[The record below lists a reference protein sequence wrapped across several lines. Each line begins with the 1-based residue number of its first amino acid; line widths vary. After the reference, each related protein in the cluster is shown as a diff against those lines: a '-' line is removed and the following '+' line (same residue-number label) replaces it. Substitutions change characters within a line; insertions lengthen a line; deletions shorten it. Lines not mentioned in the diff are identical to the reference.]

1 MTVLFTVLSLS
12 FLATI
17 LAGIV
22 VLADYKLNNYG
33 ICTIDIND
41 GVRSLHVNGGSSLLT
56 SLASQKIFIPS
67 ACGGKATCG
76 LCKVTMVESAGPV
89 LPTEEPYLSAAE
101 MESGVR
107 LACQLKVKHDLKIA
121 IPDEFFNIKQYRTRV
136 EEIKALTHDI
146 KQFRFRLLEPQT
158 IDFKAGQYVQINSKP
173 YDKVTEVVSRAYSV
187 SSVPSEKDIIELI
200 IRLVPGGIATTFM
213 HQHVQEGD
221 EITFAGP
228 FGQFYLHEGG
238 DELIFI
244 AGGSGLAPIRSLVLD
259 ILEKNLD
266 KKMKFFF
273 GAVRK
278 RDLYYLDFFREL
290 EAKHDNFT
298 YIPALSGATPED
310 EWDGDEGLITEVV
323 ARHVPDAVSKQ
334 AYLCGSPGM
343 INACI
348 KTLTKIGFP
357 RDAIFFDE
365 F

>member
-12 FLATI
+12 VLATI
-17 LAGIV
+17 LAAIV
-22 VLADYKLNNYG
+22 VLADNRLNNYG

-41 GVRSLHVNGGSSLLT
+41 GARSLQVNGGSSLLS
-56 SLASQKIFIPS
+56 SLASQKVFIPS

-76 LCKVTMVESAGPV
+76 LCKVTLVESAGPV
-89 LPTEEPYLSAAE
+89 LPTEEPYISEEEREA
-101 MESGVR
+101 GVR
-107 LACQLKVKHDLKIA
+107 LSCQVKVKHDLKIR
-121 IPDEFFNIKQYRTRV
+121 IPEELFNIKQYRTRV
-136 EEIKALTHDI
+136 SEIKPLTHDI
-146 KQFRFRLLEPQT
+146 KQFRFELLEPQT
-158 IDFKAGQYVQINSKP
+158 IDFKAGQYVQVDSRP
-173 YDKVTEVVSRAYSV
+173 YDKVKESVSRAYSI
-187 SSVPSEKDIIELI
+187 SSVPSDRNHIELI
-200 IRLVPGGIATTFM
+200 IRLVPGGICTTFL
-213 HQHVQEGD
+213 HQHLKEGD

-278 RDLYYLDFFREL
+278 RDLYYVDFFRDL
-290 EAKHDNFT
+290 EKRYENFQ

-310 EWDGDEGLITEVV
+310 EWDGEEGLITDVV
-323 ARHVPDAVSKQ
+323 ARHVPDAVNRQ

-343 INACI
+343 INACVQV
-348 KTLTKIGFP
+348 LTKIGFG

>member
-1 MTVLFTVLSLS
+1 MSVLVTVLSLS
-12 FLATI
+12 ALATV
-17 LAGIV
+17 LAALV

-33 ICTIDIND
+33 VCTININD
-41 GVRSLHVNGGSSLLT
+41 GTKSLEVNGGSSLLS
-56 SLASQKIFIPS
+56 SLASHKVFIPS

-76 LCKVTMVESAGPV
+76 LCKVTLVESAGPV
-89 LPTEEPYLSAAE
+89 LPTEEPYLSDEE

-107 LACQLKVKHDLKIA
+107 LACQLKVKHDLKIM
-121 IPDEFFNIKQYRTRV
+121 IPEEFFNVRQYRTKV
-136 EEIKALTHDI
+136 EEIKQLTHDI
-146 KQFRFRLLEPQT
+146 KQFRFKLLEPQA
-158 IDFKAGQYVQINSKP
+158 IDFRAGQYVQIDSKP
-173 YDKVTEVVSRAYSV
+173 YDKITEAVSRAYSV
-187 SSVPSEKDIIELI
+187 SSVPSEKNAIELI
-200 IRLVPGGIATTFM
+200 IRLVPGGICTTFM
-213 HQHVQEGD
+213 HNHVSEGD

-273 GAVRK
+273 GAVRR
-278 RDLYYLDFFREL
+278 RDLYYVDFFRDL
-290 EAKHDNFT
+290 EEKHDNFT

-310 EWDGDEGLITEVV
+310 KWDGEEGLITDVV
-323 ARHVPDAVSKQ
+323 ARHVPDSVGKQ

-348 KTLTKIGFP
+348 NVLSKIGFGKE
-357 RDAIFFDE
+357 AIFYDE

>member
-1 MTVLFTVLSLS
+1 MTVVFTVLSLS
-12 FLATI
+12 VLATI

-33 ICTIDIND
+33 ICKIDIND
-41 GVRSLHVNGGSSLLT
+41 GARSLEVNGGSSLLST
-56 SLASQKIFIPS
+56 LASQKIFIPS

-76 LCKVTMVESAGPV
+76 LCKVTLAESAGPV
-89 LPTEEPYLSAAE
+89 LPTEEPYLSAVE

-107 LACQLKVKHDLKIA
+107 LSCQVKVKHDLKIS
-121 IPDEFFNIKQYRTRV
+121 IPEEFFNVKQYRTRV
-136 EEIKALTHDI
+136 QEIKQLTHDI
-146 KQFRFRLLEPQT
+146 KQFRFQLLEPTT
-158 IDFKAGQYVQINSKP
+158 IGFKAGQYVQIDSKP
-173 YDKVTEVVSRAYSV
+173 YDKVTEAVSRAYSI
-187 SSVPSEKDIIELI
+187 SSVPSENNIIELI
-200 IRLVPGGIATTFM
+200 IRLVPGGICTTFL
-213 HQHVQEGD
+213 HEHLKEGD

-228 FGQFYLHEGG
+228 FGDFYLHEGG

-290 EAKHDNFT
+290 EAKYDNFT

-310 EWDGDEGLITEVV
+310 EWAGDEGLITDVV
-323 ARHVPDAVSKQ
+323 ARHVPDAEGRQ

-348 KTLTKIGFP
+348 QVLTRIGFG

>member
-22 VLADYKLNNYG
+22 VVADYKLNNYG
-33 ICTIDIND
+33 VCKIDIND
-41 GVRSLHVNGGSSLLT
+41 GTRSLEVNGGSSLLS

-76 LCKVTMVESAGPV
+76 LCKVTLAESAGPV
-89 LPTEEPYLSAAE
+89 LPTEEPYLSAVE

-107 LACQLKVKHDLKIA
+107 LACQVKVKHDLKIL
-121 IPDEFFNIKQYRTRV
+121 IPEEFFNIRHFRTKV
-136 EEIKALTHDI
+136 EEVKQLTHDI
-146 KQFRFRLLEPQT
+146 KQFRFRLLEPET
-158 IDFKAGQYVQINSKP
+158 IAFKAGQYVQIDSKP
-173 YDKVTEVVSRAYSV
+173 YDKVTEAVSRAYSI
-187 SSVPSEKDIIELI
+187 SSVPSENNIIELI
-200 IRLVPGGIATTFM
+200 IRLVPGGICTTFM
-213 HQHVQEGD
+213 HQHVKEGD

-228 FGQFYLHEGG
+228 FGDFYLHEGG
-238 DELIFI
+238 DELVFI

-273 GAVRK
+273 GAVRR
-278 RDLYYLDFFREL
+278 RDLYYYDFFREL
-290 EAKHDNFT
+290 EVKHDNFT
-298 YIPALSGATPED
+298 YIPALSGAVPED
-310 EWDGDEGLITEVV
+310 EWTGDEGLITDVV
-323 ARHVPDAVSKQ
+323 VRHVPDAEGRQ

-343 INACI
+343 INACVQV
-348 KTLTKIGFP
+348 LTKIGLP